1 MCSDYE
7 AVEQKPHICLLLGLP
22 SVISEAEFL
31 LLRAKVLLLHEWGL
45 MPNLPLASTI
55 DTH

>member
-7 AVEQKPHICLLLGLP
+7 KVEQKSHIRLLLGLP

-31 LLRAKVLLLHEWGL
+31 LLRAKVLLLHEWRL